1 MNTRCRWAVF
11 LLFPLLSC
19 SLPGLG
25 KKGEPKPEAKKPEAV
40 TYQEDFDPLTLNDD
54 DVKITPVD
62 RSGAGGAAQQKT
74 VVVPKSD
81 KSLNQGEMI
90 QGFRIQLLATS
101 SLNQAT
107 ETKKNAMVKLQ
118 GKIYLDHDGAQY
130 KIRLGDFSSSDEA
143 NSVLEGVRT
152 SGYPDAWIVKCQ
164 VFKAAVEDKGE

>member
-1 MNTRCRWAVF
+1 MNKSCRWAVF

-25 KKGEPKPEAKKPEAV
+25 KKGEPKPDAKKPESA

-54 DVKITPVD
+54 DIKITPVD
-62 RSGAGGAAQQKT
+62 RSGAGGGALQRT

-81 KSLNQGEMI
+81 KSLNQGETI

-130 KIRLGDFSSSDEA
+130 KIRLGDFSSPDEA
-143 NSVLEGVRT
+143 NSALEGVRK

-164 VFKAAVEDKGE
+164 VYKAAAENKGE